1 MIVMPDFRLWN
12 RFDSWPPLRIA
23 RAALFRSMLYDKR
36 KLARSVHRNATVKI
50 ETVRPNDTRKTLA
63 FLVKSGFLEST
74 DDIPEPHEFKAIV
87 QVSRG
92 SHKHTHEIQFSRYGR
107 SEILYRVP
115 LSAIISLFFRFRR

>member
-1 MIVMPDFRLWN
+1 
-12 RFDSWPPLRIA
+12 
-23 RAALFRSMLYDKR
+23 MLYDKR

-87 QVSRG
+87 QVSHG
-92 SHKHTHEIQFSRYGR
+92 SHTHPPHEVQFSEHDR
-107 SEILYRVP
+107 
-115 LSAIISLFFRFRR
+115 AHHAH